1 MVEIAKPKYIALTIG
16 PIFATLN
23 LSASPAALWTGSYM
37 FSFLTKT
44 ICEKLVENGVPAK
57 NIVSPYYPGE
67 DESKDLLECN
77 KGVGLFHDRV
87 IIRID
92 DPNKSIN
99 IEKIKEDSIKKVAE
113 QFSVDPEYLK
123 EYVRIASVEFEAQ
136 NAITGCGRILDCL
149 ELATPFVSQDK
160 NELFALFRNGGSEQA
175 NEAIK
180 NIPIVES
187 IRDNWQLLRSNSK
200 SIKSLENIAAGGVE
214 TVKLKKNTY
223 YAIVRSDGDKM
234 SDVFSNLKSD
244 EEIRTYSKTC
254 LEYCSEIA
262 KLTSEYG
269 GVTIYSG
276 GDDLLALMPLERHID
291 SKCECKNLF
300 EFIKKANELMT
311 SKFKGMVDALNE
323 SLNRDSNPQ
332 DNDKQDGK
340 INCPTLSFGV
350 CVTYMRH
357 PLYEALKL
365 SEKLLFG
372 VAKKQRNC
380 TALCVQKHSGQ
391 SEGIIISNSA
401 IDKLIELKN
410 TIDNGINNVD
420 GMDKVF
426 LSAIYKL
433 TTFEPFFKELEE
445 GYINA
450 QDDKISQND
459 TTVQNL
465 FNNIFDADEHKE
477 NKFLK
482 KKLPEFFCGMA
493 KQDKEYDIRLMP
505 EYLKEYLRDHGIKVE
520 SDNDSN
526 MTNPYPTVTLCYLLR
541 ILKLY
546 YEKAGEQA

>member
-1 MVEIAKPKYIALTIG
+1 MTEFVTPKYIALTIG

-23 LSASPAALWTGSYM
+23 LAASPAALWTGSYM

-44 ICEKLVENGVPAK
+44 ICEELVASGVPAK

-67 DESKDLLECN
+67 DESNDLLEYN

-92 DPNKSIN
+92 NPDNSID
-99 IEKIKEDSIKKVAE
+99 IEKIKEASIAKVAE
-113 QFSVDPEYLK
+113 QFSVNLKYLK
-123 EYVRIASVEFEAQ
+123 EYIRIASVEFEAQ
-136 NAITGCGRILDCL
+136 NAITGCGKILDCL
-149 ELATPFVSQDK
+149 ELASPFVSQDN
-160 NELFALFRNGGSEQA
+160 NELFALFINEGSEKA

-180 NIPIVES
+180 NIPIVKS
-187 IRDNWQLLRSNSK
+187 IDDKWQLLHPHSN
-200 SIKSLENIAAGGVE
+200 SIKSLENIAAGGVT

-234 SDVFSNLKSD
+234 SDVFSNLTSD

-276 GDDLLALMPLERHID
+276 GDDLLALMPLEKHIN

-323 SLNRDSNPQ
+323 SLKKGSNPQ
-332 DNDKQDGK
+332 DTDQQDGK
-340 INCPTLSFGV
+340 INYPTLSFGI

-365 SEKLLFG
+365 SEKLLFS

-391 SEGIIISNSA
+391 SEGIIIPNSA

-410 TIDNGINNVD
+410 TIDSGINNVD

-433 TTFEPFFKELEE
+433 TTFEPLFKGLEE
-445 GYINA
+445 GYTNA
-450 QDDKISQND
+450 QNNEIAQND
-459 TTVQNL
+459 ATVQNL

-482 KKLPEFFCGMA
+482 EKLPEFFRGMA
-493 KQDKEYDIRLMP
+493 KQNKEYDIRLMP

-520 SDNDSN
+520 SDNDCN
-526 MTNPYPTVTLCYLLR
+526 MTNPYPTVALCYLLR